1 MKEPKKVIPTPEL
14 LQEMEELEILGGD
27 GDVVVH
33 AVVNCE
39 SNSFCRG
46 ANCVSGCAC
55 QTIQP
60 QPGTNKLMNCGD

>member
-27 GDVVVH
+27 GEVVVH

-39 SNSFCRG
+39 SNAFCKG
-46 ANCVSGCAC
+46 SNCVSGCAC
-55 QTIQP
+55 QIIQP
-60 QPGTNKLMNCGD
+60 HPDTNKIENCGD